1 MQFRHPVLD
10 QRLRLTV
17 RRRGGCWQL
26 RGNLGRWCG
35 PRMNL
40 GNYGAEGLARQVGA
54 KLGQALADSGVV
66 RWWSPLNLWVE
77 AVSESIH
84 WDNAGQRETLE
95 GLCPLW
101 VRRGEGGKYL
111 HLFGISVHLS
121 PITAHLAASAIW
133 RDYWDARLREQIDSL
148 KASRFADKVILRK
161 LTGWQCRWSDGRAVG
176 MCDVAHPFVLA

>member
-66 RWWSPLNLWVE
+66 RWWTSLDVWVE
-77 AVSESIH
+77 AVSESIQ
-84 WDNAGQRETLE
+84 WDDGDQRKTREACALVGAGDHRSS
-95 GLCPLW
+95 
-101 VRRGEGGKYL
+101 RGE
-111 HLFGISVHLS
+111 
-121 PITAHLAASAIW
+121 TALPAAVQTGHEPDQRAFSK
-133 RDYWDARLREQIDSL
+133 L
-148 KASRFADKVILRK
+148 KA
-161 LTGWQCRWSDGRAVG
+161 
-176 MCDVAHPFVLA
+176 